1 MFIGQP
7 KFGRVSSKTLARSW
21 GNSLG
26 EQGEHVAGSKTEEL
40 VDENCEY
47 HIV

>member
-7 KFGRVSSKTLARSW
+7 KFGTVSSKTLARSW

-26 EQGEHVAGSKTEEL
+26 EKGEHVAGSKIEEL
-40 VDENCEY
+40 LDENFEY
-47 HIV
+47 PIA